1 MAKQLQNIGEK
12 LQTVQP
18 VKQKGKNRKQE
29 KAGRH
34 NLDANA
40 GNVMKE
46 KGRCDTRRKKKNQAK
61 KWNAV

>member
-1 MAKQLQNIGEK
+1 
-12 LQTVQP
+12 VQP

-40 GNVMKE
+40 GNVVKK

-61 KWNAV
+61 KRNAV